1 MKVSLGVPQ
10 IARVVVL
17 AYVVVVAGDV
27 LGLEEVQEQHEQVIR
42 WLVLVAVLV
51 QIERASLDLV
61 SSVV

>member
-1 MKVSLGVPQ
+1 VKVSLGVPQ
-10 IARVVVL
+10 IAMVVEL
-17 AYVVVVAGDV
+17 AYVVEVVGDV

-61 SSVV
+61 SSGV